1 MVTLPLWKSDWR
13 RQVAGEPFIASRNR
27 YFEANPANQK
37 EGVASLARPAAKRWI
52 EAGDGPIRATFS
64 EPGSFSGALFVVS
77 GQDFY
82 RVDTTNVAT
91 FIASGIAGTPSLRP
105 SLAITGAIGPGTPE
119 MCYLADGTTLW
130 LYVQNG
136 WALGV
141 LTATAAIVN
150 GDRVEINGI
159 HYQWTNG
166 SVNAGTPAGTNAN
179 PWLVALG
186 TTNAI
191 ALDNLRGAINNDG
204 VPGTTYSLLL
214 AENPGV
220 LARSSTTNTL
230 RVQARDVG
238 PAGNAITTTET
249 GAGIAWGGATL
260 SGGGSPYLTTVDIP
274 EDLAPA
280 AVAFIAGYVLV
291 LPKTNNVS
299 GFNGRFFWIEPGE
312 TFIRPL
318 NFATAERSPD
328 PAFNIRVVGDQFWIL
343 GEKTTEVWYPTGD
356 ESTPFLRVQGQLFD
370 RGTVEGTDAQ
380 IKDSIVL
387 VDSDGVVYV
396 VAGGA
401 PKPVS
406 DNSIEERIRKA
417 LRLEKVL

>member
-13 RQVAGEPFIASRNR
+13 RSLSGESIIALRNR
-27 YFEANPANQK
+27 YPEQNPVNQK
-37 EGVASLARPAAKRWI
+37 EGVSYLARPANRRWV
-52 EAGDGPIRATFS
+52 EVGDGPIRAVFS
-64 EPGSFSGALFVVS
+64 EPGSFNGALFVVS

-82 RVDTTNVAT
+82 RVDTTNIAT
-91 FIASGIAGTPSLRP
+91 FIASGIFGTPDGFP
-105 SLAITGAIGPGTPE
+105 SIAITAAIGPGTPE
-119 MCYLADGTTLW
+119 MCYLADGQTLW

-141 LTATAAIVN
+141 LTATAAILNNDTIQIGGVY
-150 GDRVEINGI
+150 
-159 HYQWTNG
+159 YQWTNA
-166 SVNAGTPAGTNAN
+166 SVDAGAPAGTLAN
-179 PWLVALG
+179 PWRVALG
-186 TTNAI
+186 VGNVE
-191 ALDNLRGAINNDG
+191 ALDNMRGAINGDG
-204 VPGTTYSLLL
+204 VPGITYSTALV
-214 AENPGV
+214 AHPTV

-230 RVQARDVG
+230 RIQAQAVG
-238 PAGNAITTTET
+238 AAGNGIVTTET
-249 GAGIAWGGATL
+249 GANISWGGATL
-260 SGGGSPYLTTVDIP
+260 SGGGAPYLTSVDMP
-274 EDLAPA
+274 DALAPA
-280 AVAFIAGYVLV
+280 AVTFIAGYVIV
-291 LPKTNNVS
+291 VPKTTNTT

-328 PAFNIRVVGDQFWIL
+328 PLFNCRTVGDQFWLL

-356 ESTPFLRVQGQLFD
+356 ELIPFQRIQGQVFE

-380 IKDSIVL
+380 IKDSLVL

-396 VAGGA
+396 VAGGG

-406 DNSIEERIRKA
+406 DNSIEERIRRA